1 MATTI
6 PNENQDSLF
15 QLSPETLLSCEVFIC
30 FSGQDVNTFVGEA
43 PSADNGSV
51 APLTLPAPSQSS
63 QLGPELIPQ
72 FVGHIPY
79 AGLPREAP
87 ISTKWGVTFGDLPP
101 G

>member
-6 PNENQDSLF
+6 PDENQDSSF
-15 QLSPETLLSCEVFIC
+15 QLSPETLLSREVFTS

-51 APLTLPAPSQSS
+51 APPPTPPQSS

-79 AGLPREAP
+79 AGLPKEAP
-87 ISTKWGVTFGDLPP
+87 ISAKWGVTFGDLPP